1 MPVYTPTNL
10 GIKPPSGGFQQGG
23 WYNGRQFWDGTL
35 SEAGVIHPSSNQVGA
50 GQAVSPEVNAASAA
64 QQGVSPQNLQNY
76 INQQN
81 TSAAGKPSQPNP
93 VNPNWTDPGNVETGS
108 GTGAM
113 PGVPN
118 LTETYANL
126 TASSGIAD
134 LENQYSQMSKDYVE
148 AKGKINDNP
157 FLSEA
162 TRVGRVAKIEQLYN
176 ERTANIKN
184 DIAMKKADI
193 ETQLNLTTKQFD
205 MNSAAA
211 TQALNQFN
219 TLLQLGALDNATG
232 EDIANI
238 TRTTGISSGMIQSA
252 INTNKAKNVKTQLVT
267 NTNDSGVVTV
277 SVINSDTGE
286 IINQNSLGAIGNAQQ
301 GAKPTESDK
310 TSYYTNNLKTDAA
323 SGMVLSDVFKLY
335 SGYLDPNTI
344 LYLYNANSSWG
355 PAKESPEQLAKYGV
369 KPINIKDDS
378 SYLDE

>member
-1 MPVYTPTNL
+1 MGVYTPADL
-10 GIKPPSGGFQQGG
+10 GIKPPPGGFQEGG
-23 WYNGRQFWDGTL
+23 WYNGRQFWGGTL

-64 QQGVSPQNLQNY
+64 LQGVSPTNFQNY

-81 TSAAGKPSQPNP
+81 TAAAKVPAQPNP
-93 VNPNWTDPGNVETGS
+93 VNTTWTDPGNAETGLS
-108 GTGAM
+108 GTM

-134 LENQYSQMSKDYVE
+134 LENQFSQMSKDYVE

-162 TRVGRVAKIEQLYN
+162 TRVGRIAKIEQLYN

-238 TRTTGISSGMIQSA
+238 TRTTGISSNMIQGA
-252 INTNKAKNVKTQLVT
+252 INANKAKNVKTQVVT
-267 NTNDSGVVTV
+267 STNDAGVVTV
-277 SVINSDTGE
+277 SVINADTGE
-286 IINQNSLGAIGNAQQ
+286 IIKQNSLGAIGNAQQ
-301 GAKPTESDK
+301 GAKPSESDK
-310 TSYYTNNLKTDAA
+310 TAYYTNALRE
-323 SGMVLSDVFKLY
+323 DVGKGLGIADIY
-335 SGYLDPNTI
+335 KIYAGILDPNTI
-344 LYLYNANSSWG
+344 YYIYNATSPNG
-355 PAKESPEQLAKYGV
+355 PAKESEQELSKYGV
-369 KPINIKDDS
+369 KPIKISES